1 MKKKLKIFLI
11 VIGIFILCFIIDLIC
26 IFTINRPLFAVRE
39 DNGDSVNIIYKGLLY
54 DTYNCHENSSMQ
66 IVLKWKKYSCDNS
79 VKEVNV
85 YATSEVE
92 NVSATISDIS
102 LTGATITIKD
112 TNLTKYTYGEW
123 YVIQK
128 EENGKWYNIPT
139 KVKEYGFNSIGYEV
153 DENNEVKFVIDWK
166 WLYGELSQGSYR
178 IIKESHG
185 KYISIP
191 FNIAETQSSKK
202 ESIKPNLFDRS
213 EIIKVAIDNYS
224 QYKNNFEYT
233 DKDTIDKVYN
243 LFKNLETDVA
253 SKSDEPENSDELYK
267 VTFFNDEN
275 MLIESDNDIFKAIV
289 YVYKKDSKYYA
300 EERKNGI
307 YEITEDA
314 FNIIKNLTK

>member
-1 MKKKLKIFLI
+1 MKKSIKIALI
-11 VIGIFILCFIIDLIC
+11 VIGTLLIALS
-26 IFTINRPLFAVRE
+26 I
-39 DNGDSVNIIYKGLLY
+39 
-54 DTYNCHENSSMQ
+54 
-66 IVLKWKKYSCDNS
+66 IVLVTRLDSKL
-79 VKEVNV
+79 KEVNV

-112 TNLTKYTYGEW
+112 RNSTKYTYGEW

-128 EENGKWYNIPT
+128 EENGKWYNIST

-153 DENNEVKFVIDWK
+153 DENNEVKFVIDWE
-166 WLYGELSQGSYR
+166 WLYGKLPQGSYR
-178 IIKESHG
+178 IIKESHN

-202 ESIKPNLFDRS
+202 ENINLNLFDRS
-213 EIIKVAIDNYS
+213 EIIKVVIDNYS

-243 LFKNLETDVA
+243 LFKNLKTNVA
-253 SKSDEPENSDELYK
+253 SKSDEPENPEELYK
-267 VTFFNDEN
+267 VTFFNSEN

-289 YVYKKDSKYYA
+289 YLYKRDNKYYV
-300 EERKNGI
+300 EEPKNGI
-307 YEITEDA
+307 YEVTEET
-314 FNIIKNLTK
+314 FNNIKNYAK